1 MAGSKYK
8 YNLKTLSYERIEP
21 SFKGRSLQILSF
33 VSTGGVFAVFFII
46 LTYMFFDSPKEKILK
61 RENEQLRLQ
70 FELVNKK
77 MNEISAVMDDIQ
89 SRDNNIYRVIFEAEP
104 IPENVRKAGFGG
116 INRYKHLEG
125 NDNSELLIKT
135 QKSLDQLKKQLYIQS
150 KSFDEVFGLAKDKEK
165 MLASI
170 PSIQPVSNMDLKKAA
185 GGYGMRMH
193 PILKI
198 PKFHYGMDFTANVGT
213 EVYTTGDGVVKEV
226 EGSQRG
232 YGNKIIIDHGFGYQT
247 LYAHLSAFN
256 VREGQKVKRGDVIAQ
271 VGNTGFSSGPH
282 LHYEVLKNDKKVN
295 PINFYFN
302 DLSPEEYDR
311 LIEISSTTSQSF
323 D

>member
-185 GGYGMRMH
+185 GGYGHAHAPNFKDSKVSLRNG
-193 PILKI
+193 L
-198 PKFHYGMDFTANVGT
+198 YG
-213 EVYTTGDGVVKEV
+213 EC
-226 EGSQRG
+226 G
-232 YGNKIIIDHGFGYQT
+232 YGSLYNWRWRCKGGGRISTRLRKQDHHRSWFW
-247 LYAHLSAFN
+247 L
-256 VREGQKVKRGDVIAQ
+256 
-271 VGNTGFSSGPH
+271 P
-282 LHYEVLKNDKKVN
+282 
-295 PINFYFN
+295 NFIR
-302 DLSPEEYDR
+302 SP
-311 LIEISSTTSQSF
+311 QCV
-323 D
+323 